1 MGLLQELAKR
11 FMSPAEDL
19 FWGPNR
25 IEATVGDELED
36 CYVLHIRPAETMYGG
51 PVGEAMKI
59 VDASSLHLQTM
70 AQANFGLC
78 LPDIRFR
85 VITEMNS
92 DSFEGDHFGTLAG
105 ARKKAEK
112 IKDRVFGIID
122 GTARKIVF
130 PQLPSLE

>member
-1 MGLLQELAKR
+1 MGLLRELATR
-11 FMSPAEDL
+11 FMAPAEDL

-25 IEATVGDELED
+25 IEATVGNELED

-51 PVGEAMKI
+51 PIGEAMKM
-59 VDASSLHLQTM
+59 VDAASLHTQRI
-70 AQANFGLC
+70 AQANLGLN

-112 IKDRVFGIID
+112 IKDRSFGIID
-122 GTARKIVF
+122 GTYRENRIPELSSPK
-130 PQLPSLE
+130 